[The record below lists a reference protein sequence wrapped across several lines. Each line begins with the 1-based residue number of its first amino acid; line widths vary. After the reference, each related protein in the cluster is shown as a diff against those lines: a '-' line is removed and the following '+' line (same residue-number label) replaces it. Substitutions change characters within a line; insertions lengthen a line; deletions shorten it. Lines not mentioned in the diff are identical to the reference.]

1 MKKDDYL
8 RELRRSLQGTAEE
21 EKSEIVSDYEEHFR
35 VGLSRGKSEE
45 EIARSLGSPRTIGRS
60 YRIDSMLGDGVH
72 ATVAEVLRAVF
83 ATTSLGFFNIVI
95 VLGPFVALVGV
106 MVSLWAAAAS
116 IGLSGL
122 ALVLGVI
129 AQPIFPAYVSTGGI
143 HPIVLVFGG
152 IGLAA
157 LGVVAVIG
165 MVSLSRVVVRMVGSY
180 VRLNV
185 RIVKNRG

>member
-1 MKKDDYL
+1 MKRDDYL
-8 RELRRSLQGTAEE
+8 RELRRSLQGIAEE

-35 VGLSRGKSEE
+35 VGSSRGKSEE
-45 EIARSLGSPRTIGRS
+45 EIARSLGSPRTIGHS
-60 YRIDSMLGDGVH
+60 YRIDSMLGGGEP
-72 ATVAEVLRAVF
+72 ATAASVLRAVF

-95 VLGPFVALVGV
+95 VLGPFVALVAV
-106 MVSLWAAAAS
+106 MISLWAAAAS

-129 AQPIFPAYVSTGGI
+129 AQPIFPAYISTGGF
-143 HPIVLVFGG
+143 HPIVLVFAG

-157 LGVVAVIG
+157 LGVVVAIG
-165 MVSLSRVVVRMVGSY
+165 MISLSRVVLRMVGSY